1 MTSASDAVH
10 PVVYGASWCPD
21 CHRSLE
27 FLAAQQIPHTW
38 VDIEEHPEAEAIV
51 REKNGGKRIIP
62 TILFEDG
69 SVLVEPSNAELA
81 SQLGINIRAAH
92 ATYDCIVIGGGPAG
106 LAAAVYGARE
116 NMSVLVI
123 EQGALGGQAGVTERI
138 DNYLGYPE
146 GIGGKDLVMKMVEHA
161 RRYGVELLVGTS
173 VTGVNEVDGRPT
185 VHVQDGTMYSASA
198 VIIATGSH
206 YRRLGVPGE
215 GDLIGRGIHFC
226 ATCDGPFYRGAKE
239 LMVIG
244 GGNSGCEEGL
254 FLADFAEKIVL
265 VEASPELRA
274 SSLVQEKVRNHP
286 KFEIHTGAAVESFI
300 QGGDGALSG
309 VQLTIDGA
317 ARTMHPD
324 GVFVFIGLEPN
335 TGFLRDSLL
344 LTSDGFIA
352 TDERFVTSIPGVFAA
367 GDVRKGSTKQLGSA
381 VGEGI
386 TALLMVREHLRRMRQ
401 DAVQSAVPVRAG

>member
-1 MTSASDAVH
+1 MPLTHDSRY
-10 PVVYGASWCPD
+10 PIVYGASWCPD

-27 FLAAQQIPHTW
+27 FLTEQQIPHTW
-38 VDIEEHPEAEAIV
+38 IDIEEHPEAEKIV

-69 SVLVEPSNAELA
+69 SVLVEPSNADLA
-81 SQLGINIRAAH
+81 AQLGIDIRAAH
-92 ATYDCIVIGGGPAG
+92 ATYDCIVIGSGPAG

-146 GIGGKDLVMKMVEHA
+146 GIGGKDLVMKMVDHA

-173 VTGVNEVDGRPT
+173 VTGVTLQDGRPS
-185 VHVQDGTMYSASA
+185 VHVHDGNTYEASS

-206 YRRLGVPGE
+206 YRRLDVPGE
-215 GDLIGRGIHFC
+215 ADLIGRGIHFC

-254 FLADFAEKIVL
+254 FLADFAERIVL

-274 SSLVQEKVRNHP
+274 STLVQEKVRNHP
-286 KFEIHTGAAVESFI
+286 KFDIHTGAAVESFI
-300 QGGDGALSG
+300 QGADGSLGG
-309 VQLTIDGA
+309 VQLRIAGEEV
-317 ARTMHPD
+317 TMHPD

-335 TGFLRDSLL
+335 SVFLRNSLS

-352 TDERFVTSIPGVFAA
+352 TDERFATSLPGVFAA
-367 GDVRKGSTKQLGSA
+367 GDVRKGSTKQLGA
-381 VGEGI
+381 AAGEGI
-386 TALLMVREHLRRMRQ
+386 TALLMVREYLRRLR
-401 DAVQSAVPVRAG
+401 DSSAVPVSVE

>member
-1 MTSASDAVH
+1 MTLPSDSQY
-10 PVVYGASWCPD
+10 PIVYGASWCPD

-27 FLAAQQIPHTW
+27 FLAEHQVPHTW
-38 VDIEEHPEAEAIV
+38 IDIEEQPPAEAVV

-81 SQLGINIRAAH
+81 AALGMDIRAAR
-92 ATYDCIVIGGGPAG
+92 AAYDCIVIGGGPAG

-138 DNYLGYPE
+138 DNYLGYPD

-161 RRYGVELLVGTS
+161 ERYGVELLVGTS
-173 VTGVNEVDGRPT
+173 VTGVGVQDGRPSVRT
-185 VHVQDGTMYSASA
+185 KDGSTYAASA

-206 YRRLGVPGE
+206 YRRLAIPGE
-215 GDLIGRGIHFC
+215 DSLIGRGIHFC

-254 FLADFAEKIVL
+254 FLAEFAEQIVL

-286 KFEIHTGAAVESFI
+286 KFEIHTGTAVESFI
-300 QGGDGALSG
+300 QGADGSLGG
-309 VQLTIDGA
+309 VQLRIDGVE
-317 ARTMHPD
+317 RTMQPD

-335 TGFLRDSLL
+335 TAFLRDSLS
-344 LTSDGFIA
+344 LTDDGFIA
-352 TDERFVTSIPGVFAA
+352 TDERFATSLPGVFAA
-367 GDVRKGSTKQLGSA
+367 GDVRKGSTKQLGAA

-386 TALLMVREHLRRMRQ
+386 TALLMVREHLRRLPERS
-401 DAVQSAVPVRAG
+401 VVPLVAG